1 MSSPS
6 WDPTLY
12 LSFDDHRAR
21 PFHDLLARVGATA
34 PRRVVDLGCGPG
46 HLTGLL
52 TARCPG
58 ASVGAVDSSPDMVAA
73 AR

>member
-34 PRRVVDLGCGPG
+34 RGGWS
-46 HLTGLL
+46 T
-52 TARCPG
+52 
-58 ASVGAVDSSPDMVAA
+58 SAA
-73 AR
+73 APGT